1 MPVVRGSHEE
11 MRRAGPGQKALKD
24 ERSKDERSRAG
35 ATVGAEG
42 LSAGADATAAGAAE
56 VLRLMMSWLCLGDLL
71 AAISWLCHV
80 LAGVAAPPTAPTAFW
95 HSGRAR
101 RDFFSG
107 KRVPP
112 GRRAARSRS
121 LLCSRPGM
129 PPESR

>member
-11 MRRAGPGQKALKD
+11 MRRARRGQKALKG
-24 ERSKDERSRAG
+24 RALKGRALEGG
-35 ATVGAEG
+35 AAVGAEG

-95 HSGRAR
+95 HSGE
-101 RDFFSG
+101 S
-107 KRVPP
+107 
-112 GRRAARSRS
+112 AARSFFRQAS
-121 LLCSRPGM
+121 AAGPPGCTLAQFAL
-129 PPESR
+129 